1 MLGST
6 VYFSLVMSLP
16 TKATI
21 VSRCGKARCLSF
33 GNVQTPVVMI
43 QTRTCFPP
51 YLTLGLFPFVFLL
64 YRYAQEA
71 SRKASLLDHR
81 RRTV

>member
-6 VYFSLVMSLP
+6 VCFSLVMSLP

-43 QTRTCFPP
+43 QTRTCFQP
-51 YLTLGLFPFVFLL
+51 YLTLGSFFFVFFI
-64 YRYAQEA
+64 
-71 SRKASLLDHR
+71 
-81 RRTV
+81 V

>member
-1 MLGST
+1 
-6 VYFSLVMSLP
+6 MSLP

-43 QTRTCFPP
+43 QTRTCFQP
-51 YLTLGLFPFVFLL
+51 YLTLGSFFFVFFYRIDMLKKLPEKPLFSITAGEL
-64 YRYAQEA
+64 YDYPLYLIE
-71 SRKASLLDHR
+71 
-81 RRTV
+81 